1 MDDKAYITTKLIDR
15 VNRSMIRERSLLSG
29 KVYNS
34 STRSYD
40 VSVNYG
46 GRIISRS
53 ISSENVKKAYSRALN
68 NVKNGAKL

>member
-1 MDDKAYITTKLIDR
+1 MNDKAYITTEVIDR
-15 VNRSMIRERSLLSG
+15 VNRNMIGERNLSSG

-40 VSVNYG
+40 VSINYK

-53 ISSENVKKAYSRALN
+53 ISSDNVKKAYSRALN